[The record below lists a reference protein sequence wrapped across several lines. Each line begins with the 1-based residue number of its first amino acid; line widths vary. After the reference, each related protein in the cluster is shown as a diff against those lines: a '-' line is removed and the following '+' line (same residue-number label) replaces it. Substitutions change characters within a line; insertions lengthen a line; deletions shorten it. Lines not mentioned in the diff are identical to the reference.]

1 MTLEMI
7 KQVLSMGDDKGSALR
22 QMLKDL
28 KICKLSNVTDEQVQY
43 WIERNDCIG
52 IRDNLK
58 D

>member
-7 KQVLSMGDDKGSALR
+7 KRVLSMGDNKGSALR

-28 KICKLSNVTDEQVQY
+28 KICKLTNVTDEQAQH
-43 WIERNDCIG
+43 WIERSDYIG

>member
-7 KQVLSMGDDKGSALR
+7 KRVLSMGDNKGSALR

-28 KICKLSNVTDEQVQY
+28 KICKLTNVTDEQALY
-43 WIERNDCIG
+43 WIERNDCIE

>member
-7 KQVLSMGDDKGSALR
+7 KRVLSMGGNEGSALR

-28 KICKLSNVTDEQVQY
+28 KICKLTNVTDEQAQH

-52 IRDNLK
+52 IRDNIEN
-58 D
+58 

>member
-1 MTLEMI
+1 MTLDMI
-7 KQVLSMGDDKGSALR
+7 KQVLSMGDSKGSALR

-28 KICKLSNVTDEQVQY
+28 KICKLSNVTDRQAQY
-43 WIERNDCIG
+43 WIERRDSIG

>member
-7 KQVLSMGDDKGSALR
+7 KRVLSMGDNEGSTLR

-28 KICKLSNVTDEQVQY
+28 KICKLTNVTDEQAQH

-52 IRDNLK
+52 IRDNIEN
-58 D
+58 

>member
-1 MTLEMI
+1 MTLRMI
-7 KQVLSMGDDKGSALR
+7 KQVLSMGDNKGSALR

-28 KICKLSNVTDEQVQY
+28 KICKLANVTDEQAQH
-43 WIERNDCIG
+43 WIERSNYIG

>member
-7 KQVLSMGDDKGSALR
+7 KRVLSMGDNKGSALR
-22 QMLKDL
+22 QMLRDL
-28 KICKLSNVTDEQVQY
+28 KIRKLSNVTDDQAQY

>member
-7 KQVLSMGDDKGSALR
+7 KRVLSMGDNKGSALR

-28 KICKLSNVTDEQVQY
+28 KICKLTNVTDEQAQH
-43 WIERNDCIG
+43 WIKRSDYIG

>member
-7 KQVLSMGDDKGSALR
+7 KQVLSMGDNKGSALR

-28 KICKLSNVTDEQVQY
+28 KICKLTNVTDEQAQY